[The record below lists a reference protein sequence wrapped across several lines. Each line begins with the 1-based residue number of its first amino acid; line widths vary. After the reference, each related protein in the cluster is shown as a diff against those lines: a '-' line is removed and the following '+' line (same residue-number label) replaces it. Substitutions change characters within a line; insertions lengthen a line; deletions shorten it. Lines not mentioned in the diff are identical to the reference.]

1 MVKAKQSM
9 GVNFLGVMMMIMM
22 VMVTVTVIVL

>member
-9 GVNFLGVMMMIMM
+9 GVSFLGVIMM
-22 VMVTVTVIVL
+22 TMIVIVTVTVIVL